1 MWIIRGIILLLGVVG
16 LVWLGTLNAGTKVIF
31 HLFKWTYHGLE
42 INVILVVSFLA
53 GMLVWAV
60 GAWIRE
66 AQLLLR
72 VNKEKKNSRR
82 LQDEL
87 EALRNLPLDEEP
99 VEVLPEDMP

>member
-1 MWIIRGIILLLGVVG
+1 MWIIRGIILLFGVVG
-16 LVWLGTLNAGTKVIF
+16 LVWLGTLNAGTKVTF
-31 HLFKWTYHGLE
+31 RFFNWTYFNLQL
-42 INVILVVSFLA
+42 NVILVVTFIA

-72 VNKEKKNSRR
+72 VGREKKVCRR

-99 VEVLPEDMP
+99 VEGLPEDMP

>member
-1 MWIIRGIILLLGVVG
+1 MWIIRGIILLVGVVG
-16 LVWLGTLNAGTKVIF
+16 LVWLGTLNAGTKLTF
-31 HLFKWTYHGLE
+31 HLFNWTYHNLQ

-60 GAWIRE
+60 GAWVRE

-72 VNKEKKNSRR
+72 VSKEKKNCRR
-82 LQDEL
+82 LQNEL
-87 EALRNLPLDEEP
+87 EALRNLPLDEES

>member
-1 MWIIRGIILLLGVVG
+1 MWIIRGIILLFGVVG
-16 LVWLGTLNAGTKVIF
+16 LVWLGTLNAGTKVTF
-31 HLFKWTYHGLE
+31 HLFKWTYFNLE
-42 INVILVVSFLA
+42 LNVILVVSFLA
-53 GMLVWAV
+53 GMLVWAI

-72 VNKEKKNSRR
+72 VSKEKKSSRR